1 MKITEIKTYL
11 MHAGVPGG
19 GWTKRNWLFVK
30 VFTDEGI
37 YGVGEASGWP
47 RVVETAIH
55 DLREILIGEDP
66 FLIERIWQKIYL
78 AMMGHGNDRHRRW
91 GCDDRHRDGPVG
103 HQRQGAGRAGL
114 EFVRGQDPGSYPAL
128 RARAYAGTGGRV
140 GGAGLQRP
148 QNWGRGQPDRQDTR
162 FAGSCRTARST

>member
-1 MKITEIKTYL
+1 MKITDIRTYL

-30 VFTDEGI
+30 VFTDEGL

-47 RVVETAIH
+47 RVVETAIR

-78 AMMGHGNDRHRRW
+78 AMMGHGM
-91 GCDDRHRDGPVG
+91 
-103 HQRQGAGRAGL
+103 
-114 EFVRGQDPGSYPAL
+114 
-128 RARAYAGTGGRV
+128 TGIV
-140 GGAGLQRP
+140 GGARA
-148 QNWGRGQPDRQDTR
+148 DRN
-162 FAGSCRTARST
+162 

>member
-1 MKITEIKTYL
+1 MKITDIKTYL

-47 RVVETAIH
+47 RVVETRYPRSARHSYRRRSISDRAH
-55 DLREILIGEDP
+55 LAKDLSGDDGS
-66 FLIERIWQKIYL
+66 W
-78 AMMGHGNDRHRRW
+78 NDRHRRW
-91 GCDDRHRDGPVG
+91 GCDDRHRNGPVG

-128 RARAYAGTGGRV
+128 RARAYAGTGGGV
-140 GGAGLQRP
+140 GGGGASAASKLEA
-148 QNWGRGQPDRQDTR
+148 WSTR
-162 FAGSCRTARST
+162 SPRYAPCGKRSDPRST